1 MFVTGYK
8 LFISICLSLLWYN
21 LLAQPA
27 TDQVIIDD
35 NGIMRWSADGA
46 EIHGFGVNY
55 TLPFAHEYRM
65 AVKSGVSVEKAIE
78 QDVYHLA
85 RLDCDLYRVHVWDTE
100 ISDTMGNLIQ
110 NEHLRLFDFAVSEM
124 KNRGMRFIITPIAYW
139 GNGWPEPDEVTPGFS
154 QKYGKEA
161 CLTNHEAIKAQ
172 ANYLNQFLEHINTFT
187 GIAYKDDPQVIAFE
201 ISNEPHHSG
210 PDKQVTSFIN
220 TMVAAVRS
228 TGCTKPVFYN
238 MSHSIHLADAYLKAD
253 IQGGTFQ
260 WYPTGLVA
268 GHQVSGNFLP
278 HVASYSIPFSDD
290 PRFKK
295 MAKIIYEFDPAD
307 AAGNIMYPA
316 MALTFRETGMQVAAQ
331 FAYDALCRA
340 PFNTNYGTHF
350 MNLAYAPKKALSL
363 KIASAVFHEVPLY
376 HKYPDKNNSDGFHI
390 SYTDDLA
397 EWVSD
402 EKFFYSNNT
411 SSQPANTSLLKEIAG
426 CGTSPLVK
434 YSGNGAYF
442 IDKLDNGRW
451 RLEVMPDYCWIE
463 DPYSPVGPFRQKAAV
478 IHNMQQMTLAL
489 PDLGNEFQIR
499 AINSGNNTNSFAVN
513 GVFKLVPGTYL
524 LSRKGLDAATYD
536 NQAYKNIR
544 VNEYV
549 APATNL
555 EVTLLRNLSPAEATA
570 GMPLVLLFEAASPQP
585 IRKIEIV
592 LSNGGKNMTTT
603 ALQTGTNTFKAEV
616 PAEMTTKGFL
626 NYQVNIDN
634 SVETRSFPGGHK
646 GASWNWENRDMG
658 AWRIRLVSEKSP
670 LLIWEAEQDWNFSY
684 KVWNRFVELMPD
696 DYGETI
702 LTVNPAD
709 QAGSEHSNTDLAQI
723 DVQYYGFKFFFGNKV
738 AGRIAELHRKQQLAI
753 KVENTFASTQV
764 LEIGLIDQKGA
775 TRAGEVLAG
784 PGEQILRIPLNT
796 LKPAPLL
803 VLPRPYPEFLPGE
816 VPPADEAIDW
826 SSVEM
831 LQVKIKSGSDQGI
844 HLNIGK
850 IWLE

>member
-1 MFVTGYK
+1 MFATGYK
-8 LFISICLSLLWYN
+8 LIIVICLSLLWYN
-21 LLAQPA
+21 LLAQPKI
-27 TDQVIIDD
+27 DQVTIDD

-78 QDVYHLA
+78 QDVYHMA
-85 RLDCDLYRVHVWDTE
+85 RLDCDLFRVHVWDTE

-124 KNRGMRFIITPIAYW
+124 KKRGMRFIITPIAYW

-154 QKYGKEA
+154 HKYGKEA
-161 CLTNHEAIKAQ
+161 CLTNPEAIKAQ
-172 ANYLNQFLEHINTFT
+172 ANYLNQFLKHINTYT
-187 GIAYKDDPQVIAFE
+187 GLAYKDDPQVIAFE

-210 PDKQVTSFIN
+210 PDKEVTSFIN
-220 TMVAAVRS
+220 TMVSAVRS

-268 GHQVSGNFLP
+268 GHEVSGNFLP
-278 HVASYSIPFSDD
+278 HVATYSIPFADD
-290 PRFKK
+290 PRFRK

-316 MALTFRETGMQVAAQ
+316 MALTFRETGMQMAAQ

-363 KIASAVFHEVPLY
+363 KIASAVFHEVPMY
-376 HKYPDKNNSDGFHI
+376 HKYPDKNNFDGFHI

-402 EKFFYSNNT
+402 EKFFYSDNT
-411 SSQPANTSLLKEIAG
+411 SSQPANASLLKEIAG
-426 CGTSPLVK
+426 CGTSPLVQ

-442 IDKLDNGRW
+442 IDKVDDGCW

-463 DPYSPVGPFRQKAAV
+463 DPYSPVSPDRQKAAV
-478 IHNMQQMTLAL
+478 IHNMQQMTITL
-489 PDLGNEFQIR
+489 PDLGSEFLIR
-499 AINSGNNTNSFAVN
+499 GINKGNNFSASAING
-513 GVFKLVPGTYL
+513 GFKFMPGTYL
-524 LSRKGLDAATYD
+524 LLRKELDAAKYIGLV
-536 NQAYKNIR
+536 YKNIR

-555 EVTLLRNLSPAEATA
+555 EVTILRNLSPAEATA
-570 GMPLVLLFEAASPQP
+570 GMPLVLLFEATSPQP
-585 IRKIEIV
+585 IRKIEV
-592 LSNGGKNMTTT
+592 ALSNGSINITTT
-603 ALQTGTNTFKAEV
+603 AFQTGTNSFKAEV
-616 PAEMTTKGFL
+616 PADMTTKGFL
-626 NYQVNIDN
+626 NYQVIIDN
-634 SVETRSFPGGHK
+634 PVETRSFPGGYK
-646 GASWNWENRDMG
+646 GKPWSWENRDMG
-658 AWRIRLVSEKSP
+658 AYRIRLVSEKSP
-670 LLIWEAEQDWNFSY
+670 LLIWEAEQDWDFSY
-684 KVWNRFVELMPD
+684 KEWNRFVELMPD
-696 DYGETI
+696 EYGETI
-702 LTVNPAD
+702 LTVNPAY
-709 QAGSEHSNTDLAQI
+709 QARSDRDNTDPAHI
-723 DVQYYGFKFFFGNKV
+723 EAQYYAFKFFFGKKV
-738 AGRIAELHRKQQLAI
+738 AGRTAELHRKQQLA
-753 KVENTFASTQV
+753 VNAENPSASTQV
-764 LEIGLIDQKGA
+764 LEIGLIDQKGV
-775 TRAGEVLAG
+775 TRAGEVLVR
-784 PGEQILRIPLNT
+784 PGEQILRIPLHT

-803 VLPRPYPEFLPGE
+803 ILPRPYPEFLPRE

-831 LQVKIKSGSDQGI
+831 LQVKIKSGGDYGI